1 METSRAETITGKIL
15 IVDDTPSN
23 LEYLDAML
31 SRRGCEVRTAQDGA
45 SALEMCADDPPDL
58 VLLDVRMP
66 EMDGYEVCRIL
77 KNDEETSDIPVIFL
91 SAQSALGDIIQGFK
105 VGGVDYISKPAQAM
119 EVLARVQ
126 THLSMHSLQRQLA
139 AQNTQLSHEVAVRQ
153 QAEAALQKA
162 NEELESRVAERT
174 AELARAN
181 ADLQASIEIYR
192 YLFEQTQDG
201 YLIVDA
207 QDRVLYINPQAQLY
221 LGLQEAPKNQTFLDI
236 AGKTYHCEP
245 KALWALWGHQPTINA
260 TSRGSFQAPLY
271 LVRSETPTSRAF
283 WLHVSAL
290 NVSTSESEPVR
301 RVIQLRDVTEKTA
314 LQDELSKFHSMIMH
328 KLRTPLVPLYSG
340 LQFLVSNATTLPRE
354 DMDAFLSDAF
364 VGIERLHSEIEDI
377 IQYLDAPNVA
387 QGDAAFD
394 LINLPAIIE
403 RIGADLSLNDVQ
415 LTGMEDVAGVAIPL
429 SQAAVE
435 VIFWEVLENAK
446 KFHPRQSPRVRVQAT
461 LLETRQVQIRIQ
473 DNGVALS
480 PEQLTHMWLPYYQGD
495 KYATGQIAGMGLG
508 LSLVATQIWSIGGT
522 CRAFNREDAP
532 GVVVELTL
540 PVS

>member
-1 METSRAETITGKIL
+1 METSQVAGDAGKIL

-23 LEYLDAML
+23 LEYLEAML
-31 SRRGCEVRTAQDGA
+31 SRRGYEVRTAQDGA
-45 SALEMCADDPPDL
+45 TALEMCAEVAPDL

-77 KNDEETSDIPVIFL
+77 KGNKETQDVPVIFL

-126 THLSMHSLQRQLA
+126 THLALHNLQRQLE

-153 QAEAALQKA
+153 QAEAALHQA

-174 AELARAN
+174 TELAQAN
-181 ADLQASIEIYR
+181 ASLHASMEIYR

-207 QDRVLYINPQAQLY
+207 QDQVIYINPQAQLY
-221 LGLQEAPKNQTFLDI
+221 LGLQEELGKQTFLEM
-236 AGKTYHCEP
+236 AGKYYHCEP
-245 KALWALWGHQPTINA
+245 KALWALWGRPPADNA
-260 TSRGSFQAPLY
+260 ASRGSFRAPLY

-283 WLHVSAL
+283 WLQVSVL
-290 NVSTSESEPVR
+290 DVSPAEGDPAR

-314 LQDELSKFHSMIMH
+314 LQDELNKFHSMIMH

-340 LQFLVSNATTLPRE
+340 LQFLVSNAPTLPRE
-354 DMDAFLSDAF
+354 DMNAFLSDAF

-387 QGDAAFD
+387 QGDTAFD
-394 LINLPAIIE
+394 LENLPAVIAQISVE
-403 RIGADLSLNDVQ
+403 LA
-415 LTGMEDVAGVAIPL
+415 LTDIQSAGMEAVAGVTVSL
-429 SQAAVE
+429 SRSAME
-435 VIFWEVLENAK
+435 LILWEILENAK
-446 KFHPRQSPRVRVQAT
+446 KFHPRQVPRIKIQVA
-461 LLETRQVQIRIQ
+461 LLETRQVQLRVQ
-473 DNGVALS
+473 DNGITLS

-508 LSLVATQIWSIGGT
+508 LSLVATQVWSVGGT
-522 CRAFNREDAP
+522 CRAFNRDDGA
-532 GVVVELTL
+532 GIVVELLL
-540 PVS
+540 PLS